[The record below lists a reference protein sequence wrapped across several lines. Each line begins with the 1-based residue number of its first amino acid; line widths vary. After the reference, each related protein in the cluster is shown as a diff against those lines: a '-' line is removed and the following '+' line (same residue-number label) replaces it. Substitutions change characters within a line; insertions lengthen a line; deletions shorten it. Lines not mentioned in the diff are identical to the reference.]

1 MIELLPDRI
10 LVPLPILLPL
20 LGASLT
26 LLVHTMPRVRR
37 LVSTVTCALVVV
49 AGALLVARVSAE
61 GSAVVQAG
69 DWPAPFGIT
78 LAVDRFSAAMICVSA
93 VIVLAVL
100 VYAFGQLDPEVEQ
113 LFFHP
118 VYLIMAAGVSSA
130 FTTGDLFNLFVAF
143 EVMLIASYVL
153 LTLGATREQIRT
165 GMTYVVINLLAS
177 TLFVTAVGFVYAAT
191 GTVNLADLAGRV
203 AELPP
208 HIRNGLGLLFLGVFG
223 IKAALFPLFFWLP
236 DSYPTAPAPIT
247 AVFAGLLTKVGV
259 YAIIRTQTL
268 LFAPD
273 GGNGSTFVLFVAG
286 ATMLVGVLG
295 AVAQGEIKRI
305 LSFHIV
311 SQIGYMILGLGL
323 FTVAGLAGAILY
335 IVHHIVVK
343 TTLFCVGGAVEHACG
358 TGRLKQLGGI
368 STRAPLLAVLFLV
381 AALSLAGLPPFSGF
395 VAKLALTAEGL
406 RTGHHLVVGV
416 GLFVSLLTLFSMT
429 KIWAGAFWGGTRP
442 AAEPGTAEPT
452 ATGPLRLPL
461 PMVAATTLLVVVS
474 VGIAAFSQPLLSYAQ
489 EAAAD
494 LLDPA
499 VYVTAVL
506 RP

>member
-1 MIELLPDRI
+1 MGLLDLPDRI

-20 LGASLT
+20 VGASVT
-26 LLVHTMPRVRR
+26 LILHAWPRARTIASVGTCLAAVAAAAGLVHRV
-37 LVSTVTCALVVV
+37 VT
-49 AGALLVARVSAE
+49 E
-61 GSAVVQAG
+61 GSAVAQAG

-78 LAVDRFSAAMICVSA
+78 LAVDRFGAAMVCVSA

-100 VYAFGQLDPEVEQ
+100 VYAIGQLERQIEN

-118 VYLIMAAGVSSA
+118 VYLVMAAGVSAA
-130 FTTGDLFNLFVAF
+130 FVTGDLFNLFVAF
-143 EVMLIASYVL
+143 EVLLIASYVL
-153 LTLGATREQIRT
+153 LTLGATRAQIRA
-165 GMTYVVINLLAS
+165 GMTYVVINLVAS
-177 TLFVTAVGFVYAAT
+177 TLFVTAVAFVYAAT
-191 GTVNLADLAGRV
+191 GTVNMADLVGRLG
-203 AELPP
+203 ELPP
-208 HIRNGLGLLFLGVFG
+208 ELRTGLGLLFLGVFG

-236 DSYPTAPAPIT
+236 DAYPTAPAPIT

-268 LFAPD
+268 LFAPAE
-273 GGNGSTFVLFVAG
+273 GAGSRFLLFVAG
-286 ATMLVGVLG
+286 MTMLVGVLG

-323 FTVAGLAGAILY
+323 FTVAGVAGAILY

-358 TGRLKQLGGI
+358 TGRLKQLSGL
-368 STRAPLLAVLFLV
+368 STRAPLLGLLFLF

-395 VAKLALTAEGL
+395 VAKLALTQEGL
-406 RTGHHLVVGV
+406 RTGHFLVIGV
-416 GLFVSLLTLFSMT
+416 GLLVSLLTLFSMT
-429 KIWAGAFWGGTRP
+429 KIWAGAFWGAPEG
-442 AAEPGTAEPT
+442 AAAGEG
-452 ATGPLRLPL
+452 RLPL
-461 PMVAATTLLVVVS
+461 PWPMTASTAFLVAVS
-474 VGIAAFSQPLLSYAQ
+474 LGIAALSQPLYEYSQA
-489 EAAAD
+489 AAAD

-499 VYVTAVL
+499 VYVSAVL